1 MEMTTK
7 GTLGDEALVTF
18 FQALAVTIWN
28 FDDVPPEQRNRENF
42 LRALDG
48 YLGVV
53 VEQAES
59 EGSDIRGTVDLVRA
73 LLDKGL
79 DQMRLL
85 KTGGTEQ

>member
-1 MEMTTK
+1 MKK

-53 VEQAES
+53 VDEAES
-59 EGSDIRGTVDLVRA
+59 EGSDIRETVELVRA
-73 LLDKGL
+73 LLERGL
-79 DQMRLL
+79 NQVRLL
-85 KTGGTEQ
+85 KTSGTKQ